1 MVRLRSLA
9 IVLALLA
16 FAAPPAPAAP
26 AHGIAMHGAPALAAD
41 FAHLPYVNPDAPK
54 GGQYREA
61 VTGTFDSLNPF
72 IVRGQAAAGARSYV
86 FESLMARNKAEAF
99 SLYGLLAETID
110 VAGDRTAVTF
120 RLRPEATFSDGR
132 PVTSADVKFSLETLR
147 DKGRPN
153 FRSYY
158 SRVTA
163 IETPDERTITFR
175 LPEGDRELV
184 MLLGL
189 MPILP
194 RHAFE
199 GRNFEATTLEPL
211 VGSGPYMVAEVKPGE
226 SIVYRRNPGYWGK
239 DLPVNRGLWN
249 FDSIRFD
256 YFRDTTTAF
265 EALAKGLVD
274 VRSEPDAVRWATAY
288 DLAAVKDGI
297 LKKEEVRL
305 GVPRPA
311 SGIVMNTRRAPL
323 DDIRVR
329 RALILAFDFEW
340 ANANLFYGLMV
351 RTQGYFDGS
360 ALSSAGVP
368 ADQRERALM
377 RKVGATLP
385 VEVLEGRWQ
394 APQSDGTGRD
404 RKNLQAAIR
413 DLKEAGYAIRDGVMT
428 NGKTGAPLTLELL
441 VQSREQERIA
451 LHFQRTLKAIGVALA
466 IRQVDSAQFQERLTA
481 YDFDL
486 VPMTW
491 FNSLSPGNEQ
501 AFYWGSAGRGK
512 QGTRNYMGAN
522 DPAVDRTI
530 EELVRAETLEDFT
543 AAVRLLDRLLIAGAY
558 LVPLY
563 NPPGLWIARWANRVD
578 RPATPS
584 LYGYDPDAMWAVQP

>member
-1 MVRLRSLA
+1 MPR
-9 IVLALLA
+9 
-16 FAAPPAPAAP
+16 
-26 AHGIAMHGAPALAAD
+26 HGIAMHGEPALPAS
-41 FAHLPYVNPDAPK
+41 FTHLPYVNADAPK
-54 GGQYREA
+54 GGAYREA

-72 IVRGQAAAGARSYV
+72 IVRGQAAAGSRTYV

-99 SLYGLLAETID
+99 SLYGLLAESID
-110 VAGDRTAVTF
+110 VSDDRTAVTF
-120 RLRPEATFSDGR
+120 RLRPEARFSDGR
-132 PVTSADVKFSLETLR
+132 PVTSADVRFSLETLR

-158 SRVTA
+158 TRVSA
-163 IETPDERTITFR
+163 IETPDERTITLR

-211 VGSGPYMVAEVKPGE
+211 IGSGPYTVAEVKPGE
-226 SIVYRRNPGYWGK
+226 SIVYRRNPDYWGK

-249 FDSIRFD
+249 FDTIRFD

-288 DLAAVKDGI
+288 DLPAVKDGT

-368 ADQRERALM
+368 AGERERALM
-377 RKVGATLP
+377 QKVGANVP
-385 VEVLEGRWQ
+385 SDVLEGRWQ

-413 DLKEAGYAIRDGVMT
+413 LLKEAGYTIREGVMV
-428 NGKTGAPLTLELL
+428 NEATGAPLTLELL
-441 VQSREQERIA
+441 AQSREQERIA
-451 LHFQRTLKAIGVALA
+451 LHFQRTLKAIGIALE

-501 AFYWGSAGRGK
+501 AFYWGSAGRDK

-522 DPAVDRTI
+522 DPAIDRTI
-530 EELVRAETLEDFT
+530 EALVKAETQEDFE

-563 NPPGLWIARWANRVD
+563 NPPGIWIARWANRVD

-584 LYGYDPDAMWAVQP
+584 LYGYDPDAMWAVAP

>member
-1 MVRLRSLA
+1 MRPLA
-9 IVLALLA
+9 AILSVIVCLVTLAGLA
-16 FAAPPAPAAP
+16 AAAPR
-26 AHGIAMHGAPALAAD
+26 HGIAMHGDPALPLD

-54 GGQYREA
+54 GGAYREA

-72 IVRGQAAAGARSYV
+72 IVRGQTAAGSRTYV

-110 VAGDRTAVTF
+110 VADDRTSVTF
-120 RLRPEATFSDGR
+120 RLRPEARFSDGT

-158 SRVTA
+158 SRVKA
-163 IETPDERTITFR
+163 VETPDERTVTFR

-189 MPILP
+189 MPVLP
-194 RHAFE
+194 KHFFE
-199 GRNFEATTLEPL
+199 GRNFEATTLDPL
-211 VGSGPYMVAEVKPGE
+211 IGSGPYVVAEVKPGE
-226 SIVYRRNPGYWGK
+226 SITYRRNPDYWGR

-249 FDSIRFD
+249 FDTVRFD

-265 EALAKGLVD
+265 EALTKGLVD

-288 DLAAVKDGI
+288 DLPAVRDGT
-297 LKKEEVRL
+297 LKKEEVVL

-323 DDIRVR
+323 SDIRVR
-329 RALILAFDFEW
+329 QALIKAFDFEW
-340 ANANLFYGLMV
+340 ANTNLFYGLMV

-360 ALSSAGVP
+360 ALSSVGRTANE
-368 ADQRERALM
+368 RERALLA
-377 RKVGATLP
+377 KTGATLP
-385 VEVLEGRWQ
+385 VEVLEGQWT
-394 APQSDGTGRD
+394 APKSDGTGRD
-404 RKNLQAAIR
+404 RKNLREAIAL
-413 DLKEAGYAIRDGVMT
+413 LKEAGYAIRDGVMS
-428 NGKTGAPLTLELL
+428 NEATGAALRLELL
-441 VQSREQERIA
+441 TQSREQERIGLQFA
-451 LHFQRTLKAIGVALA
+451 RTLKAIGITLEL
-466 IRQVDSAQFQERLTA
+466 RQVDSAQFQERLSG

-501 AFYWGSAGRGK
+501 AFYWGSAGRDK

-522 DPAVDRTI
+522 DPAIDAIIV
-530 EELVRAETLEDFT
+530 ELTKAETQEDFE

-563 NPPGLWIARWANRVD
+563 NPPGIWIARWANRVE
-578 RPATPS
+578 RPDKPS
-584 LYGYDPDAMWAVQP
+584 LYGYDPDAMWAVKP

>member
-1 MVRLRSLA
+1 MVRLRTLA
-9 IVLALLA
+9 IFLALLA

-288 DLAAVKDGI
+288 DLAAVKDGT

-394 APQSDGTGRD
+394 APQSDGSGRD

-451 LHFQRTLKAIGVALA
+451 LHFQRTLKAIGIALD

-530 EELVRAETLEDFT
+530 E
-543 AAVRLLDRLLIAGAY
+543 
-558 LVPLY
+558 
-563 NPPGLWIARWANRVD
+563 
-578 RPATPS
+578 
-584 LYGYDPDAMWAVQP
+584 